1 MKQNTVDAA
10 DQLREGEGKL
20 TPLVGIDCV
29 LSDGPV
35 QQIFFANNRD
45 HPDGPASYCMT
56 ISSVNFLDRPSGLPS
71 CKEDTSAK

>member
-35 QQIFFANNRD
+35 QQIFLQ
-45 HPDGPASYCMT
+45 
-56 ISSVNFLDRPSGLPS
+56 I
-71 CKEDTSAK
+71 KEITRMGQPLTV

>member
-1 MKQNTVDAA
+1 MQTQCNENKTNETKHFDAV

-35 QQIFFANNRD
+35 QQIFLQ
-45 HPDGPASYCMT
+45 
-56 ISSVNFLDRPSGLPS
+56 I
-71 CKEDTSAK
+71 KEITRMGQPLTV

>member
-20 TPLVGIDCV
+20 VGIDCV

-35 QQIFFANNRD
+35 QQIFLQ
-45 HPDGPASYCMT
+45 
-56 ISSVNFLDRPSGLPS
+56 I
-71 CKEDTSAK
+71 KEITQMGQPLTV